1 MIKLLSE
8 VGEVVKYFIFTLFPM
23 IASASLG
30 KIGDLLNAFGK
41 TKALIAIT
49 IVGGISLTI
58 KYIRKHHD

>member
-1 MIKLLSE
+1 MIKLLSKA
-8 VGEVVKYFIFTLFPM
+8 GEVVKYFIFTLFPM

-49 IVGGISLTI
+49 IGGISLTI